1 MSETLGS
8 LCDKLTIV
16 KLKKFHTDDVARL
29 GDLARQEKQLQ
40 DEINEFVVAAVE
52 GHTPVDRL
60 SFASHKVYKQ
70 EGNSVPDVAGSMG
83 AIVSRL
89 AQVNCELWHVQEHVY
104 AFEEVP
110 PDEKDGIVK
119 QLAILNL
126 ERNACIDQIDI
137 QFQAIIKTNLSD
149 V

>member
-1 MSETLGS
+1 
-8 LCDKLTIV
+8 
-16 KLKKFHTDDVARL
+16 
-29 GDLARQEKQLQ
+29 
-40 DEINEFVVAAVE
+40 
-52 GHTPVDRL
+52 
-60 SFASHKVYKQ
+60 
-70 EGNSVPDVAGSMG
+70 MG

-89 AQVNCELWHVQEHVY
+89 AQVNCELWHEQEHVY

-119 QLAILNL
+119 QLAVLNL